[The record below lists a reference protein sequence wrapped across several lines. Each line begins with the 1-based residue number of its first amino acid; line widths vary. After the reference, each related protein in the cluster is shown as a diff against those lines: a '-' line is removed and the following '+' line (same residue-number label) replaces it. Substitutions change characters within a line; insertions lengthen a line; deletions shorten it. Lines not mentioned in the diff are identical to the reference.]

1 MWPRICLFCTM
12 PMGMLAKA
20 SLPCMHNRRLC
31 QFFVLYR
38 IRGLLW
44 GKLTFNNSIKQTRI
58 MEKKF
63 LASVALACCF
73 AGASAQT
80 APADSTQTA
89 PAASDSIYRQME
101 LGGVTVEGRTA
112 IQKGDHTA
120 YMPTRSQVSASST
133 GLGLLANM
141 MIPKLIVDRLGGTV
155 KNANNTAPTI
165 YIDNRKTDAAEA
177 NRLRPKDIVRVEYYD
192 GLSASFPGEHSVLNF
207 ITQKYER
214 GGYVDLRALSML
226 TDRYGGDFGAQAGA
240 DMGRLSLSV
249 MGGAS
254 LVDDDGPGAS
264 ATEHYALAT
273 PFTKVSTAIDRLS
286 KMRFYY
292 GKVRM
297 AYRTGKTS
305 AYADLGMSLNDSP
318 ADSRTSVDYSPQAYP
333 GAVAATATRSRDAVA
348 AATLFVETKPRE
360 GHTLRAQASY
370 HHGYNTYDRTYAEG
384 GLAPVVSDA
393 NERRNTLEA
402 QLKYVVDLRHNN
414 AITLFLWGYNI
425 WQHATYAGTSGAE
438 QEVQDGGLQL
448 LPTYTHTFA
457 GKLSVSLQP
466 GIYFERYSIRGYG
479 TVFKV
484 QGRPTLTANYAIG
497 DNQSVYADWSMG
509 TSVPTMSAYNNTE
522 QRVDHHTVKRGNP
535 ELDITKM
542 HFVNAGYNLSARGAT
557 CRCSA
562 STISLPTCLSRIT
575 RPRATPW

>member
-120 YMPTRSQVSASST
+120 YMPTQRQVDAANS
-133 GLGLLANM
+133 GIGLLANM
-141 MIPKLIVDRLGGTV
+141 MIPKLTVDRVSGTV

-177 NRLRPKDIVRVEYYD
+177 NRLRPKDIVRVEYY
-192 GLSASFPGEHSVLNF
+192 
-207 ITQKYER
+207 
-214 GGYVDLRALSML
+214 
-226 TDRYGGDFGAQAGA
+226 
-240 DMGRLSLSV
+240 
-249 MGGAS
+249 
-254 LVDDDGPGAS
+254 DGPGAS

-360 GHTLRAQASY
+360 GHTLRAQTSY
-370 HHGYNTYDRTYAEG
+370 HRGYNTYDRTYAEG

-402 QLKYVVDLRHNN
+402 QLKYAVDLRHNN

-542 HFVNAGYNLSARGAT
+542 HFVNVGYNLSARGAT

>member
-1 MWPRICLFCTM
+1 M

-177 NRLRPKDIVRVEYYD
+177 NRLRPKDIVGVEYYD
-192 GLSASFPGEHSVLNF
+192 GPSASFPGEHSVLNF
-207 ITQKYER
+207 ITRKYER

-226 TDRYGGDFGAQAGA
+226 TDRYGGDFGAQAG
-240 DMGRLSLSV
+240 
-249 MGGAS
+249 
-254 LVDDDGPGAS
+254 
-264 ATEHYALAT
+264 
-273 PFTKVSTAIDRLS
+273 
-286 KMRFYY
+286 
-292 GKVRM
+292 
-297 AYRTGKTS
+297 
-305 AYADLGMSLNDSP
+305 

-348 AATLFVETKPRE
+348 AATLFVETTPRE

-402 QLKYVVDLRHNN
+402 QLKYAVDLRHNN

-425 WQHATYAGTSGAE
+425 
-438 QEVQDGGLQL
+438 
-448 LPTYTHTFA
+448 
-457 GKLSVSLQP
+457 
-466 GIYFERYSIRGYG
+466 
-479 TVFKV
+479 
-484 QGRPTLTANYAIG
+484 
-497 DNQSVYADWSMG
+497 
-509 TSVPTMSAYNNTE
+509 
-522 QRVDHHTVKRGNP
+522 
-535 ELDITKM
+535 
-542 HFVNAGYNLSARGAT
+542 
-557 CRCSA
+557 
-562 STISLPTCLSRIT
+562 
-575 RPRATPW
+575 

>member
-1 MWPRICLFCTM
+1 
-12 PMGMLAKA
+12 
-20 SLPCMHNRRLC
+20 
-31 QFFVLYR
+31 
-38 IRGLLW
+38 
-44 GKLTFNNSIKQTRI
+44 
-58 MEKKF
+58 MEKKIF
-63 LASVALACCF
+63 ASVALACCCV
-73 AGASAQT
+73 GASAQT

-112 IQKGDHTA
+112 IQKGDYTA
-120 YMPTRSQVSASST
+120 YMPTQRQVDAANS
-133 GLGLLANM
+133 GIGLLANM
-141 MIPKLIVDRLGGTV
+141 MIPKLTVDRVSGTV

-165 YIDNRKTDAAEA
+165 YIDNRKADAMEA
-177 NRLRPKDIVRVEYYD
+177 DRLRPKDIVRVEYY
-192 GLSASFPGEHSVLNF
+192 
-207 ITQKYER
+207 
-214 GGYVDLRALSML
+214 
-226 TDRYGGDFGAQAGA
+226 
-240 DMGRLSLSV
+240 
-249 MGGAS
+249 
-254 LVDDDGPGAS
+254 DGPGAS

-360 GHTLRAQASY
+360 GHTLRAQTSY
-370 HHGYNTYDRTYAEG
+370 HRGYNTYDRTYAEG

-402 QLKYVVDLRHNN
+402 QLKYAVDLRHNN

-542 HFVNAGYNLSARGAT
+542 HFVNVGYNLSARGAT